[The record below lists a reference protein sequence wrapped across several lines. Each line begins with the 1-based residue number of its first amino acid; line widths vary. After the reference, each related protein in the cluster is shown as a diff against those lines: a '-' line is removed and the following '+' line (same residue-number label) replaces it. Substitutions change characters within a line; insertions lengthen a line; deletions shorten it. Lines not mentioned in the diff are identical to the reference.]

1 MNQDVHTRK
10 TLIGA
15 PKMATDTPAL
25 LVDLDVMDANIARI
39 LATCRKH
46 GVAWRPHCKGH
57 KSPDIARR
65 EIAVGAIGVTCAKL
79 GEAEVMAE
87 AGIREIVIAN
97 QIVGAAKVDRLLAL
111 LGRANVVVSVDSVV
125 NVEELAR
132 AAAKAGKTLKVVIEV
147 NVGMDRAGIEPGAPV
162 LALANEIAS
171 RRGVRLVG
179 VLAWESQATRI
190 ADAAEKSRV
199 VTEAIAKLTAS
210 ARACAQ
216 AGHTIEIVSCGGT
229 GTFPYCAEQPDVTE
243 IQVGGAIFSDMHYR
257 THYHTD
263 FAPALTILA
272 TVTSRPNPRRIILDA
287 GRKAMSCDMAMP
299 APLGVA
305 RVAEVKLSAEHCK
318 IELAGP
324 SDSPRVGD
332 KIELICG
339 YSDSTVFLHDEI
351 VAVRKGRIEA
361 IWPLLA
367 RGKLA

>member
-1 MNQDVHTRK
+1 
-10 TLIGA
+10 
-15 PKMATDTPAL
+15 
-25 LVDLDVMDANIARI
+25 
-39 LATCRKH
+39 
-46 GVAWRPHCKGH
+46 
-57 KSPDIARR
+57 
-65 EIAVGAIGVTCAKL
+65 
-79 GEAEVMAE
+79 
-87 AGIREIVIAN
+87 
-97 QIVGAAKVDRLLAL
+97 
-111 LGRANVVVSVDSVV
+111 
-125 NVEELAR
+125 
-132 AAAKAGKTLKVVIEV
+132 
-147 NVGMDRAGIEPGAPV
+147 
-162 LALANEIAS
+162 
-171 RRGVRLVG
+171 
-179 VLAWESQATRI
+179 
-190 ADAAEKSRV
+190 
-199 VTEAIAKLTAS
+199 
-210 ARACAQ
+210 
-216 AGHTIEIVSCGGT
+216 VSCGGT